1 GNVIVLVPPY
11 RVEASLAFVVS
22 ALIALFIL
30 AHLLLRLAGW
40 TLGVGQR
47 VRIWRQQ
54 RQLVREHERLE
65 QGWVNLLQGHYVKAE
80 QDFDAVSAR
89 SSSPSRRVLSRL
101 SAARAAHAM
110 QQFDKADAALKSA
123 RDSAASH

>member
-1 GNVIVLVPPY
+1 
-11 RVEASLAFVVS
+11 SLAFAVS
-22 ALIALFIL
+22 ALILLFIL
-30 AHLLLRLAGW
+30 AHLLLRLTGW
-40 TLGVGQR
+40 TMGVGQR

-80 QDFDAVSAR
+80 QDFDEVTARTGSA
-89 SSSPSRRVLSRL
+89 SRRVLSRL
-101 SAARAAHAM
+101 SAARAAHAI
-110 QQFDKADAALKSA
+110 QQFDRADAALKAA